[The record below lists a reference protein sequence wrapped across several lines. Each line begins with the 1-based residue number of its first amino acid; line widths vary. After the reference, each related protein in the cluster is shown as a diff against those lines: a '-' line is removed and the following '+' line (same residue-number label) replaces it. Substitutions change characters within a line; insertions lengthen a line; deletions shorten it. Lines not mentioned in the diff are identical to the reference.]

1 MQTSIDNNSNQALS
15 LTVSAAQRILKQ
27 VEDADSA
34 IGLRFVVKKSGCS
47 GYSYVMELAENINDQ
62 EIVIESHGV
71 KIVTNEKS
79 LALIKGTQID
89 YVKEGL
95 NQTFKFINPKAE
107 AHCGCGE
114 SFAI

>member
-1 MQTSIDNNSNQALS
+1 MNKSINSSQNQSLS
-15 LTVSAAQRILKQ
+15 LTENAAKRISQQ
-27 VEDADSA
+27 VKNADDA
-34 IGLRFVVKKSGCS
+34 IGLRFVVKESGCS
-47 GYSYVMELAENINDQ
+47 GYSYVMELAKDIDEQ
-62 EIVIESHGV
+62 ETVIESHGV

>member
-1 MQTSIDNNSNQALS
+1 MYKSIDNSQNQALS
-15 LTVSAAQRILKQ
+15 LTETAAQRISKQ
-27 VEDADSA
+27 VENAVDA
-34 IGLRFVVKKSGCS
+34 IGLRFIVKESGCS
-47 GYSYVMELAENINDQ
+47 GYSYFMELAHNIDDQ
-62 EIVIESHGV
+62 ETVIESHGV